1 MPLRQDGAWAILR
14 AMAQPGEGRS
24 ANGGVGE
31 RRWPMAL
38 AVLAATVMRLG
49 LPPPYRSHW
58 AFAAVEVLLLAALVI
73 GDPGRI
79 DRTTPVLRRLTTLLL
94 AVIIVDNT
102 FSIVQ
107 LVRSVITG
115 RPEIG
120 AGTLLAVGGVIWV
133 TNVIAFSLCYWQFDR
148 GGPAA
153 RAVGTSSPAAF
164 VFPEEAFPGNLPSGW
179 GPQYAD
185 YLYLAFTNATA
196 FSPTD
201 TMPVRT
207 WAKLTM
213 MIEAAT
219 SLVIGL
225 LVISRAINILPS

>member
-1 MPLRQDGAWAILR
+1 MSQSGEARQV
-14 AMAQPGEGRS
+14 
-24 ANGGVGE
+24 NGGAGE

-38 AVLAATVMRLG
+38 AVLAATLMRLG

-58 AFAAVEVLLLAALVI
+58 PFAVVEILLLAALII

-79 DRTTPVLRRLTTLLL
+79 DRTSPVLRRLTTLLL

-102 FSIVQ
+102 FSIVE
-107 LVRSVITG
+107 LVRTDHHRPPADLRRDTARG
-115 RPEIG
+115 RRGHLGDERHRVQPV
-120 AGTLLAVGGVIWV
+120 LLAVRPRRPG
-133 TNVIAFSLCYWQFDR
+133 S
-148 GGPAA
+148 
-153 RAVGTSSPAAF
+153 RAIGAPSRAAF
-164 VFPEEAFPGNLPSGW
+164 VFPEEAFPDSVPGRW
-179 GPQYAD
+179 RPQYAD

-201 TMPVRT
+201 TLPVRT
-207 WAKLTM
+207 WGKLTM
-213 MIEAAT
+213 LVEAAT

>member
-1 MPLRQDGAWAILR
+1 
-14 AMAQPGEGRS
+14 
-24 ANGGVGE
+24 
-31 RRWPMAL
+31 MAL
-38 AVLAATVMRLG
+38 AVLAATLMRLG

-58 AFAAVEVLLLAALVI
+58 PFAVVEILLLAALII

-79 DRTTPVLRRLTTLLL
+79 DRTSPVLRRLTTLLL

-102 FSIVQ
+102 FSIVE
-107 LVRSVITG
+107 LVRTIITG
-115 RPEIG
+115 HPQIS
-120 AGTLLAVGGVIWV
+120 AGTLLAVGGVIWA
-133 TNVIAFSLCYWQFDR
+133 TNVIAFSLCFWQFDR

-153 RAVGTSSPAAF
+153 RAIGAPSQAAF
-164 VFPEEAFPGNLPSGW
+164 VFPEEAFPDSVPGRW
-179 GPQYAD
+179 RPQYAD

-201 TMPVRT
+201 TLPVRT
-207 WAKLTM
+207 WGKLTM
-213 MIEAAT
+213 LVEAAT

>member
-1 MPLRQDGAWAILR
+1 MS
-14 AMAQPGEGRS
+14 QPGEGR
-24 ANGGVGE
+24 AAHGGVGE
-31 RRWPMAL
+31 RRWPMAV

-58 AFAAVEVLLLAALVI
+58 PFAVVEVLLLAALII

-79 DRTTPVLRRLTTLLL
+79 DRTSPVLRRLTTLLL

-102 FSIVQ
+102 FSIVE
-107 LVRSVITG
+107 LVRSIITG
-115 RPEIG
+115 RPQIS
-120 AGTLLAVGGVIWV
+120 AATLLAVGGVIWA

-153 RAVGTSSPAAF
+153 RALGTSSRASF
-164 VFPEEAFPGNLPSGW
+164 VFPEEAFPEHLPSGW

-213 MIEAAT
+213 LIQAAT

>member
-1 MPLRQDGAWAILR
+1 MS
-14 AMAQPGEGRS
+14 QPGEGGP
-24 ANGGVGE
+24 ANGDVGE
-31 RRWPMAL
+31 RRWPMAV
-38 AVLAATVMRLG
+38 AVLAATLMRLG

-58 AFAAVEVLLLAALVI
+58 PCAAVEVLLLAALII

-79 DRTTPVLRRLTTLLL
+79 DRTSPVLRRLTTVLL

-102 FSIVQ
+102 FSIVE

-115 RPEIG
+115 QPQIS
-120 AGTLLAVGGVIWV
+120 AATLLAVGGVIWA

-148 GGPAA
+148 DGPAA
-153 RAVGTSSPAAF
+153 RAVGTSSGAAF
-164 VFPEEAFPGNLPSGW
+164 VFPEEALPGNVPRGW

-213 MIEAAT
+213 MVEAAT

>member
-1 MPLRQDGAWAILR
+1 MTHPAT
-14 AMAQPGEGRS
+14 
-24 ANGGVGE
+24 GGVGE
-31 RRWPMAL
+31 RRWPMAV
-38 AVLAATVMRLG
+38 AVLVATVMRLA

-58 AFAAVEVLLLAALVI
+58 PFAVVEVLLLAALII

-79 DRTTPVLRRLTTLLL
+79 DRTSPLLRRLTTLLL
-94 AVIIVDNT
+94 AVIIVDNS
-102 FSIVQ
+102 FSIIE

-115 RPEIG
+115 QPQIN
-120 AGTLLAVGGVIWV
+120 AATLLAVGGVIWA
-133 TNVIAFSLCYWQFDR
+133 TNVIAFSLFFWQFDR

-153 RAVGTSSPAAF
+153 RAVGTSSRAAF
-164 VFPEEAFPGNLPSGW
+164 LFPEETVPGNLPSGW

-201 TMPVRT
+201 TLPVKT

-225 LVISRAINILPS
+225 LVISRAIGILPG

>member
-1 MPLRQDGAWAILR
+1 MSQA
-14 AMAQPGEGRS
+14 GEGRQV
-24 ANGGVGE
+24 NGGVGE

-38 AVLAATVMRLG
+38 AVLAATLMRLG
-49 LPPPYRSHW
+49 LPPPYRSNW
-58 AFAAVEVLLLAALVI
+58 PFAVVEILLLAVLII

-79 DRTTPVLRRLTTLLL
+79 DRSSPVLRRLTTLLL

-102 FSIVQ
+102 FSIIA
-107 LVRSVITG
+107 LIRSVITG
-115 RPEIG
+115 QPQVT
-120 AGTLLAVGGVIWV
+120 AATLLAVGGVIWA

-153 RAVGTSSPAAF
+153 RAVGSPSRAAF
-164 VFPEEAFPGNLPSGW
+164 VFPEEAFPESVPGGW
-179 GPQYAD
+179 VPQYAD

-201 TMPVRT
+201 TLPVRT

-213 MIEAAT
+213 LIEAAT

-225 LVISRAINILPS
+225 LVISRAINILPP

>member
-1 MPLRQDGAWAILR
+1 MSQA
-14 AMAQPGEGRS
+14 GEGRQI
-24 ANGGVGE
+24 NGGGE

-38 AVLAATVMRLG
+38 AVLAATLMRLG
-49 LPPPYRSHW
+49 LPSPYRSHW
-58 AFAAVEVLLLAALVI
+58 PFAVVEVLLLAALII

-79 DRTTPVLRRLTTLLL
+79 DRTSPVLRHLTTLLL

-102 FSIVQ
+102 FSIVE

-115 RPEIG
+115 QPPIT
-120 AGTLLAVGGVIWV
+120 AATLLAVGGVIWA

-153 RAVGTSSPAAF
+153 RAVGAPSRAAF
-164 VFPEEAFPGNLPSGW
+164 VFPEEAFPESVPDGW

-185 YLYLAFTNATA
+185 YLYQAFTNATA

-213 MIEAAT
+213 MVEAAT

-225 LVISRAINILPS
+225 LVISRAINILPT

>member
-1 MPLRQDGAWAILR
+1 M
-14 AMAQPGEGRS
+14 
-24 ANGGVGE
+24 
-31 RRWPMAL
+31 
-38 AVLAATVMRLG
+38 
-49 LPPPYRSHW
+49 
-58 AFAAVEVLLLAALVI
+58 
-73 GDPGRI
+73 
-79 DRTTPVLRRLTTLLL
+79 
-94 AVIIVDNT
+94 DNT

-115 RPEIG
+115 QPQIS
-120 AGTLLAVGGVIWV
+120 AATLLAVGGVIWA

-164 VFPEEAFPGNLPSGW
+164 VFPEEALPGNLPSGW

>member
-1 MPLRQDGAWAILR
+1 
-14 AMAQPGEGRS
+14 
-24 ANGGVGE
+24 
-31 RRWPMAL
+31 MAL

-49 LPPPYRSHW
+49 LPPPYRSRLP
-58 AFAAVEVLLLAALVI
+58 FAAVEVALLVVLII

-79 DRTTPVLRRLTTLLL
+79 DRTSPVLRRLTTLLL
-94 AVIIVDNT
+94 AVIVVDNT
-102 FSIVQ
+102 FSIAE

-115 RPEIG
+115 RPHMS
-120 AGTLLAVGGVIWV
+120 AATLLAVGGVIWA

-153 RAVGTSSPAAF
+153 RATGTLSRAAF
-164 VFPEEAFPGNLPSGW
+164 VFPEEAFPGHVPDGW

-201 TMPVRT
+201 TLPVRT

-213 MIEAAT
+213 TIEAAT
-219 SLVIGL
+219 SLMIGL

>member
-1 MPLRQDGAWAILR
+1 MSHPAT
-14 AMAQPGEGRS
+14 
-24 ANGGVGE
+24 GGVGE
-31 RRWPMAL
+31 RRWPMAV
-38 AVLAATVMRLG
+38 AVLVATVMRLA

-58 AFAAVEVLLLAALVI
+58 PFAVVEVLLLAALII

-79 DRTTPVLRRLTTLLL
+79 DRTSPLLRRLTTLLL

-102 FSIVQ
+102 FSIVE

-115 RPEIG
+115 RPELS
-120 AGTLLAVGGVIWV
+120 AGTLLAVGGVIWA
-133 TNVIAFSLCYWQFDR
+133 TNVIAFSLFFWQFDR

-153 RAVGTSSPAAF
+153 RAVGTSSRAAF
-164 VFPEEAFPGNLPSGW
+164 LFPEETVPGNLPSGW

-201 TMPVRT
+201 TLPVKT

-225 LVISRAINILPS
+225 LVISRAIGILPG

>member
-1 MPLRQDGAWAILR
+1 MS
-14 AMAQPGEGRS
+14 QPGEGRS
-24 ANGGVGE
+24 AHGDVGE
-31 RRWPMAL
+31 RRWPMAV
-38 AVLAATVMRLG
+38 AVLAATLMRLA

-58 AFAAVEVLLLAALVI
+58 PFAVVEVLLLAALVI

-79 DRTTPVLRRLTTLLL
+79 DRTSPVLRRLTTLLL

-102 FSIVQ
+102 FSIVE

-115 RPEIG
+115 RPQIS
-120 AGTLLAVGGVIWV
+120 AATLLAVGGVIWA

-164 VFPEEAFPGNLPSGW
+164 VFPEETFPGNVPRGW

>member
-1 MPLRQDGAWAILR
+1 
-14 AMAQPGEGRS
+14 MA
-24 ANGGVGE
+24 V
-31 RRWPMAL
+31 

-58 AFAAVEVLLLAALVI
+58 PFAVVEVLLLAALVI

-102 FSIVQ
+102 FSIVE

-115 RPEIG
+115 RPELS

-148 GGPAA
+148 GGPVA
-153 RAVGTSSPAAF
+153 RAVGTPSRAAF
-164 VFPEEAFPGNLPSGW
+164 LFPEETLPGNVPSGW

-201 TMPVRT
+201 TLPVKT

-225 LVISRAINILPS
+225 LVISRAISILPS